1 MVLIREYRPEDNQQV
16 EQCFIELQEF
26 ERQIEPRRIE
36 GKVVAKKYLQH
47 MFEKCAQTQGKVFV
61 LEAHDI
67 IAGFVSVWAKVRVNG
82 LVNKESEVAY
92 ISDLIVVTAYRGQG
106 WGRTLLQRAED
117 YARAQGA
124 TMLSIGV
131 LAKNTGARRLYEDF
145 GFREDHVELL
155 KPLRSAGEGAT

>member
-1 MVLIREYRPEDNQQV
+1 MVLIREYRSEDNQQV

-61 LEAHDI
+61 LEAHNK
-67 IAGFVSVWAKVRVNG
+67 IAGFVSVWAKVKVNG
-82 LVNKESEVAY
+82 LVNTESEVAY
-92 ISDLIVVTAYRGQG
+92 ISDLVVVAAYRGQG
-106 WGRTLLQRAED
+106 WGRALLQRAED
-117 YARAQGA
+117 HARAQGA

-131 LAKNTGARRLYEDF
+131 LAENTGARRLYKGF

-155 KPLRSAGEGAT
+155 KPLRSAGEAAT